1 LNANETSYMTD
12 FQNIISSKIVGSE
25 WNDLWKE
32 FDISGFSKTANT
44 LVVSTPYATGS
55 AEEMQLQKMM
65 QACKLADTDYNVLQ
79 LEEGKPIAWHA
90 LRDGLKPAYI
100 LLLGI
105 TPQQIGISAMFSL
118 YYPNR
123 FNDCVFIPGLSL
135 QESEKQAEAKKQLWL
150 NGLKPVFVDKANNS

>member
-1 LNANETSYMTD
+1 MTD
-12 FQNIISSKIVGSE
+12 FPNIISSKIVGSE

-32 FDISGFSKTANT
+32 FNSSAFSKTATT
-44 LVVSTPYATGS
+44 LVISTPYASGS

-65 QACKLADTDYNVLQ
+65 QACKLTDSDYNVLQ
-79 LEEGKPIAWHA
+79 LEEGTQIAWHS
-90 LRDGLKPAYI
+90 LRDGLQPANI
-100 LLLGI
+100 LLLGVS
-105 TPQQIGISAMFSL
+105 PQQVGISAMFSL